1 MNLQSSDR
9 HRRILDKLKRDGQ
22 VRNAELADEFMVTP
36 MTLWRDLRLLEER
49 GQLRRMRG
57 GAVAKGVEEEPGF
70 FVKTP
75 RAAEAKQAIA
85 RRAVRFLEEGDILI
99 LDGGTTVAALT
110 RQTLPARLTVLTNS
124 LPIANEL
131 MHHPS
136 RPSVQL
142 AGGLLR
148 PESGTVVG
156 REALAFFGRRRANKL
171 FMSATGVDAE
181 AGITDPNPQEIEV
194 KQAMLASAQQVY
206 LMADASKFGHVSLM
220 QTMPLRRI
228 NALVTD
234 RRSDILAEALRREGG
249 TLVSADGSDGPVK

>member
-1 MNLQSSDR
+1 
-9 HRRILDKLKRDGQ
+9 
-22 VRNAELADEFMVTP
+22 
-36 MTLWRDLRLLEER
+36 
-49 GQLRRMRG
+49 
-57 GAVAKGVEEEPGF
+57 
-70 FVKTP
+70 
-75 RAAEAKQAIA
+75 
-85 RRAVRFLEEGDILI
+85 
-99 LDGGTTVAALT
+99 
-110 RQTLPARLTVLTNS
+110 
-124 LPIANEL
+124 

-181 AGITDPNPQEIEV
+181 AGVTDPNPQEIEV

-234 RRSDILAEALRREGG
+234 HRSDILAEALRREGG